1 MKNHTIFN
9 ALIYLLL
16 LSSGAQV
23 QAQAQVE
30 IAFAYMG
37 DKTHSAFTGVEQGL
51 SEANL
56 QGQFLGQRYSV
67 QVFDEPSD
75 LPVDTGHFIA
85 FLSALDS
92 QQLRRL
98 LENRKFAPILNLTAL
113 DNDLRSE
120 CIANALHI
128 IPSQKMLRDAAVQW
142 QAKHSNIQVEGTAWH
157 PDFVKFAARDLNKRY
172 RKKYNIGMDE
182 FAWAGWAAVKMI
194 SDTVARESIHDSV
207 KMLNE
212 LKTNLSFDG
221 QKGID
226 MNFRHTGQLR
236 QPVLIT
242 HNDKLLGEAPV
253 RGVSNDIDSL
263 GITACNK

>member
-1 MKNHTIFN
+1 MKNFAKFN
-9 ALIYLLL
+9 AIIYLLL
-16 LSSGAQV
+16 FSGAQV
-23 QAQAQVE
+23 HAQIE
-30 IAFAYMG
+30 ITFAYVG
-37 DKTHSAFTGVEQGL
+37 DSKHPAFTGIEQGL

-56 QGQFLGQRYSV
+56 QGQFLGQKYSV

-75 LPVDTGHFIA
+75 LPADTNHFIG
-85 FLSALDS
+85 FLSALES
-92 QQLRRL
+92 LQFRRL
-98 LENRKFAPILNLTAL
+98 AENRKFAPILNLTAR

-120 CIANALHI
+120 CISNSLHI
-128 IPSQKMLRDAAVQW
+128 IPSQKMLEDAKGQW
-142 QAKHSNIQVEGTAWH
+142 LAKHPDVQVEATAWH
-157 PDFVKFAARDLNKRY
+157 HDFVKFAARDLNKRY
-172 RKKYNIGMDE
+172 AKKFSAGMDE

-194 SDTVARESIHDSV
+194 SDTVARETISDSV

-242 HNDKLLGEAPV
+242 ANDKLLGEAPV
-253 RGVSNDIDSL
+253 RGVSSDIDSL
-263 GITACNK
+263 GITACDK